1 MKYLIVHIAADTN
14 KLVLAKDMSVS
25 HEDPDAVI
33 EDLRR
38 ANPVLRGDCFIIYEA
53 KEVRRVDVDPAVDVA
68 YARAA
73 ASIDI
78 LDIPSIWSRMV
89 EEERVYGGAFVSL
102 GMSKD
107 EE

>member
-14 KLVLAKDMSVS
+14 KLVLANNMSVS
-25 HEDPDAVI
+25 HEDPDTVI

-38 ANPVLRGDCFIIYEA
+38 ANPALRGDCFIIYEA
-53 KEVRRVDVDPAVDVA
+53 KEVRRVEVEPAVDVA

-78 LDIPSIWSRMV
+78 ASIWMRMV
-89 EEERVYGGAFVSL
+89 EEERVYGGAFVPL
-102 GMSKD
+102 GGTSKD